1 MNGFRF
7 VALGG
12 LALMLGA
19 CATVRDAPAVLPP
32 GSRYVAMGSSFAA
45 GPRLGSPKPGMPER
59 CARDQANY
67 ASLLAQRLS
76 LDLVDATC
84 SGATTA
90 HLLGA
95 WNELPAQ
102 LDALTPDTRLVTVTI
117 GGNDVNFVRNLYIA
131 GCDPTTSQRQCPAF
145 VQPTGSD
152 WAKLEANLREV
163 ASQVRLRAPNAR
175 LVFVDY
181 VTLVPAAK
189 TCAAVPFSQANAMV
203 MRQTGAKLAEITA
216 KVARE
221 VHADLLAAGALSQTH
236 TPCDPEPWSMGAP
249 GSGSGAPW
257 HPNAAGMHAI
267 ADALTLKLRRN

>member
-1 MNGFRF
+1 MSALKY
-7 VALGG
+7 ALGA
-12 LALMLGA
+12 LALVLGA
-19 CATVRDAPAVLPP
+19 CATVMEAPAALPP

-45 GPRLGSPKPGMPER
+45 GPRLGSPKPGTPER

-67 ASLLAQRLS
+67 ASLLAQRLG

-90 HLLGA
+90 HLLSA

-131 GCDPTTSQRQCPAF
+131 GCDPATAKRQCPAF
-145 VQPTGSD
+145 AQPTDAD
-152 WAKLEANLREV
+152 WAKLEANLREF
-163 ASQVRLRAPNAR
+163 ASQVRSRAPNAR

-181 VTLVPAAK
+181 VTMVPAAK
-189 TCAAVPFSQANAMV
+189 TCAAVPFSQPNAVV
-203 MRQTGAKLAEITA
+203 MRQAGAKLAEITA

-221 VHADLLAAGALSQTH
+221 ADADLLAAGALSQTH

-249 GSGSGAPW
+249 GSGDGAPW
-257 HPNAAGMHAI
+257 HPNAAGMHAV
-267 ADALTLKLRRN
+267 ADALALKLRGD

>member
-1 MNGFRF
+1 MLRF
-7 VALGG
+7 VAFST
-12 LALMLGA
+12 LALMLGS
-19 CATVRDAPAVLPP
+19 CATVMEAPAALSP

-45 GPRLGSPKPGMPER
+45 GPRLGSPKPGTPER

-76 LDLVDATC
+76 LNLVDASC

-95 WNELPAQ
+95 WNDLPAQ
-102 LDALTPDTRLVTVTI
+102 LDALTADTRLVTVTI

-131 GCDPTTSQRQCPAF
+131 GCDPVTSQRQCPALA
-145 VQPTGSD
+145 QPTNSD

-163 ASQVRLRAPNAR
+163 AGQVRSRAPNAR

-181 VTLVPAAK
+181 VTLVPAVQ
-189 TCAAVPFSQANAMV
+189 TCAAVPFSQANAVV
-203 MRQTGAKLAEITA
+203 MRQTGEKLARITA

-221 VHADLLAAGALSQTH
+221 THANLLAAGALSRRH

-249 GSGSGAPW
+249 GSGGGAPW

-267 ADALTLKLRRN
+267 ADALALKLRKH